1 MACYP
6 FFILILS
13 SIISLINASD
23 CNKQGNITTQE
34 LQDNP
39 FVLQSDCNGSYF
51 QISAPNIK
59 EGDDPFE
66 FSITIKE
73 TIDENEVTVAK
84 MRINSSEENMN
95 GASLASKTSEV
106 LFWSSPSPPINI
118 PAENFA
124 IQYKEINQSHVDTPV
139 DYGDGQI
146 ILDPQHAD
154 SWKPNEQRKYSFQ
167 SKLNVQKFDLSWN
180 FSSEESTNSALS
192 ASSSFGFIAI
202 RNSNGKISL
211 VSGPSGSHLKFAIG
225 MPKRSISNFDDSG
238 VSTINVITQNDPE
251 ASTYLESKVSSGKN

>member
-6 FFILILS
+6 FFILILTS
-13 SIISLINASD
+13 MISLIYASD
-23 CNKQGNITTQE
+23 CNKQGNITTQD

-39 FVLQSDCNGSYF
+39 FVLKSDCNGSYF
-51 QISAPNIK
+51 QITTPNLQ
-59 EGDDPFE
+59 EGDVSSE
-66 FSITIKE
+66 FGISITEMIE
-73 TIDENEVTVAK
+73 GNEVTIAK
-84 MRINSSEENMN
+84 MRINSTGENMN
-95 GASLASKTSEV
+95 GASLASKSSEV
-106 LFWSSPSPPINI
+106 LFSTSPSPPPNI
-118 PAENFA
+118 PAENFT
-124 IQYKEINQSHVDTPV
+124 IQYKEINQTHVITPI

-146 ILDPQHAD
+146 ILDPKHAD

-180 FSSEESTNSALS
+180 FSTEASTNSALS

-211 VSGPSGSHLKFAIG
+211 VSGPSGNHMKFAIG

-238 VSTINVITQNDPE
+238 DSTIDIITQNDPD
-251 ASTYLESKVSSGKN
+251 ASTYLESKVS